1 MARGREKKAENE
13 QLGKRR
19 RRRERE
25 SRGKG
30 QESDPVSRR
39 MEARLDD
46 GDGDEIR
53 RDAQRFG

>member
-13 QLGKRR
+13 QLEEEEE
-19 RRRERE
+19 ERE

-53 RDAQRFG
+53 KDAQRFG